1 MDKEVFETIAVWLF
15 VFILLMLIIIL
26 SPMWLLITMC
36 LLALTIWFFI
46 DDED

>member
-15 VFILLMLIIIL
+15 ILVLLMLIIIL
-26 SPMWLLITMC
+26 SPMWLLITVC
-36 LLALTIWFFI
+36 LITLAIWFFL